1 MRWLL
6 LALTSFL
13 FALPGFALPLKLK
26 EGVNEVTVWIVNRGG
41 EELRDLRLE
50 VDEDN
55 LPPWV
60 SFVEGLGEVSA
71 SKGARVPLR
80 MLVELEGAPSGG
92 EFTLPLA
99 LVDGSGRRWEFEVK
113 AVVEGEVPL
122 EYELLP
128 AFPNPFNPSTVIRYA
143 LPKESFVRLEV
154 YDVLGRRVRELVR
167 GRQPAGWHSV
177 IWDGRD
183 ELSRQVGSGVYLCRF
198 QAGKFSDVV
207 KLLLSR

>member
-6 LALTSFL
+6 VALTFSL
-13 FALPGFALPLKLK
+13 LVQPGFAYPLKLK
-26 EGVNEVTVWIVNRGG
+26 EGVNEVTVWVVNRGG

-50 VDEDN
+50 ARDD

-60 SFVEGLGEVSA
+60 RLEGLGDVSVC
-71 SKGARVPLR
+71 KGDRVPLK
-80 MLVELEGAPSGG
+80 MLVELEGAPSGE

-99 LVDGSGRRWEFEVK
+99 LVDGSGRRWEFDVR
-113 AVVEGEVPL
+113 AVVESDVPL

-143 LPKESFVRLEV
+143 LPEGSFVRLEV

-167 GRQPAGWHSV
+167 DRQSAGWHSV
-177 IWDGRD
+177 VWDGRD
-183 ELSRQVGSGVYLCRF
+183 EFGRKVGSGVYLCR
-198 QAGKFSDVV
+198 
-207 KLLLSR
+207 LSTPQRSA